1 MKYMVER
8 NHINVLRREVLRR
21 VAESFLHYADF
32 GNSVERIPFVMRPK
46 NTRPNR
52 CCIYKDRAILRFQV
66 MAALLD
72 SGLKTR
78 KTTPRLCPCMLKG
91 VVGTGTA
98 FGPNPVA
105 VCGYGLAGVSIP
117 ARRLIVTGACQN
129 CIAHPCIGPCHF

>member
-1 MKYMVER
+1 MVER
-8 NHINVLRREVLRR
+8 NHINVLLREVLRR

-66 MAALLD
+66 MAALGFRLEDEEDD
-72 SGLKTR
+72 S
-78 KTTPRLCPCMLKG
+78 TPLSVYAEKALEREQPSAPILTVCD
-91 VVGTGTA
+91 TA
-98 FGPNPVA
+98 CQG
-105 VCGYGLAGVSIP
+105 CIP
-117 ARRLIVTGACQN
+117 ARYNVTDACQN